1 LKLKRNGKKA
11 KIIKLAKNLKGPP
24 SLIKMEKSLSE
35 AAQIFLRQFN
45 EILNDFK
52 RETGFQVF
60 LLNREG
66 ELISELEGVQ
76 PSCKIILST
85 PLGKIRCRDCFKLGF
100 LVTKTQRVSL
110 FLECYA
116 GFPIGWIPITR
127 NESVIGSIIICG
139 GRYEKEES
147 DEKLKE
153 KFRDLAGELEI
164 VEEEGF
170 VQKVMETKLTNEN
183 EFKNSAER
191 LKKLIDILIENVQT
205 PIKEI
210 FG

>member
-1 LKLKRNGKKA
+1 
-11 KIIKLAKNLKGPP
+11 
-24 SLIKMEKSLSE
+24 MEKPLSE

-52 RETGFQVF
+52 RGTGFQVF
-60 LLNREG
+60 LLNKEG
-66 ELISELEGVQ
+66 ELISELEGIQ
-76 PSCKIILST
+76 PACKMILST

-100 LVTKTQRVSL
+100 LVTKTQRVPL

-116 GFPIGWIPITR
+116 SFSIGWIPIIR

-139 GRYEKEES
+139 GRYERGES
-147 DEKLKE
+147 EEKLKE
-153 KFRDLAGELEI
+153 KFRNLSRELEI
-164 VEEEGF
+164 IDEEGF
-170 VQKVMETKLTNEN
+170 VQRVMETKLTNEK
-183 EFKNSAER
+183 ELKNSAER
-191 LKKLIDILIENVQT
+191 LKKLIEILIENVQT

>member
-1 LKLKRNGKKA
+1 
-11 KIIKLAKNLKGPP
+11 
-24 SLIKMEKSLSE
+24 MEKPLSE

-52 RETGFQVF
+52 GETGFQVF
-60 LLNREG
+60 LLNKEG

-76 PSCKIILST
+76 PACKMILST

-100 LVTKTQRVSL
+100 LVTKIQRVPL

-116 GFPIGWIPITR
+116 GFAIGWIPIIR

-139 GRYEKEES
+139 GRYERGES
-147 DEKLKE
+147 EKKLKE
-153 KFRDLAGELEI
+153 KFRHLSGELEI
-164 VEEEGF
+164 IDEKGF
-170 VQKVMETKLTNEN
+170 VQRVMETKLTNEN

-191 LKKLIDILIENVQT
+191 LKKLIEILIENVQT